1 MTQLDIAPISTAPIS
16 TAPAGRPLRIL
27 IGADTFP
34 PDVNGAAQ
42 FARRLAVG
50 LARLG
55 HEVHVVCPATAT
67 DIGATVDDGIVV
79 HRLPAHRTPVHP
91 TFRVCLPWRARRAVA
106 ALLDGLRPDVVHA
119 QAHFIVGR
127 ALINEAARRRVP
139 VVATNHFMPENL
151 FDYAKIPRR
160 LRAYAA
166 RKAYADLARVFARA
180 DRVTAPTPRAAELL
194 RQGGLPMEV
203 TPVSC
208 GIDIDKY
215 RRVAADAAVAERP
228 TVLFVGRL
236 DEEKNVDRLIRAHA
250 MLPEALEARL
260 EIVGDGSQRDRL
272 EALADELGA
281 CDRVRFLGY
290 VPDDELLRAYARATV
305 FAMPGT
311 AELQSLVTM
320 EAMSAGKPVV
330 AADAMALPHLVRHGR
345 NGYLFPPTDVSA
357 LAARLAD
364 VLEAPPAI
372 RGRMGAE
379 SGRIIAA
386 HAIGATLETF
396 EGIYREIIGTGARRT
411 VADRAVRA
419 GRVARAA

>member
-1 MTQLDIAPISTAPIS
+1 MT
-16 TAPAGRPLRIL
+16 RPLRIL

-50 LARLG
+50 LARMG

-67 DIGATVDDGIVV
+67 DIGADVDDGIVL
-79 HRLPAHRTPVHP
+79 HRIPAHKTPAHP
-91 TFRVCLPWRARRAVA
+91 TFRVCLPWRARKAVS

-127 ALINEAARRRVP
+127 ALINEAADRNLP

-151 FDYAKIPRR
+151 FDYVKIPRR

-166 RKAYADLARVFARA
+166 QKAYADLSRVFARA

-194 RQGGLPMEV
+194 REGGLGLDV
-203 TPVSC
+203 LPVSC

-215 RRVAADAAVAERP
+215 RTATARADRP

-236 DEEKNVDRLIRAHA
+236 DVEKNADELVRAHA
-250 MLPEALEARL
+250 LLPAELDVRL
-260 EIVGDGSQRDRL
+260 ELVGDGSQRDKL
-272 EALADELGA
+272 EDLVDELGTR
-281 CDRVRFLGY
+281 CRVRFHGY
-290 VPDDELLRAYARATV
+290 APDAELLAAYARATV

-320 EAMSAGKPVV
+320 EAMAAGKPVV
-330 AADAMALPHLVRHGR
+330 AADAMALPHLVHPGR
-345 NGYLFPPTDVSA
+345 NGFLFPPGDVNA

-364 VLEAPPAI
+364 VLEAPPAV
-372 RGRMGAE
+372 RARMGAA
-379 SGRIIAA
+379 SGEIIAR
-386 HAIGATLETF
+386 HALASTLETF
-396 EGIYREIIGTGARRT
+396 EGIYRDVIGSGSRRE
-411 VADRAVRA
+411 VADRAA
-419 GRVARAA
+419 GVAQAA

>member
-1 MTQLDIAPISTAPIS
+1 MT
-16 TAPAGRPLRIL
+16 RPLRVL

-50 LARLG
+50 LARMG
-55 HEVHVVCPATAT
+55 HEVHVVCPSTAT
-67 DIGATVDDGIVV
+67 EIGASVDDGIVM
-79 HRLPAHRTPVHP
+79 HRIPAYKTPAHP
-91 TFRVCLPWRARRAVA
+91 TFRVCLPWRARKAVS

-127 ALINEAARRRVP
+127 ALINEAAGRNLP

-151 FDYAKIPRR
+151 FDYVKIPRR

-166 RKAYADLARVFARA
+166 RKAYADLSRVFARA

-194 RQGGLPMEV
+194 REGGLDLDI

-208 GIDIDKY
+208 GIDIDRY
-215 RRVAADAAVAERP
+215 RTAATARAARADRP

-236 DEEKNVDRLIRAHA
+236 DVEKNVDELIRAHA
-250 MLPEALEARL
+250 LLPAELNVRL
-260 EIVGDGSQRDRL
+260 ELVGDGSQRDKL
-272 EALADELGA
+272 EGLVDDLGTRA
-281 CDRVRFLGY
+281 SVRFHGY
-290 VPDDELLRAYARATV
+290 APDEELLAAYARATV

-330 AADAMALPHLVRHGR
+330 AADAMALPHLVHSGR
-345 NGYLFPPTDVSA
+345 NGFLYEPGDVAA

-364 VLEAPPAI
+364 VLEAPQAV
-372 RGRMGAE
+372 RARMGAA
-379 SGRIIAA
+379 SGEIITR
-386 HAIGATLETF
+386 HAIAATLEAF
-396 EGIYREIIGTGARRT
+396 EGIYRDVIGSGSRRE
-411 VADRAVRA
+411 VADRAA
-419 GRVARAA
+419 GVARAA

>member
-1 MTQLDIAPISTAPIS
+1 MSK
-16 TAPAGRPLRIL
+16 PLRIL

-67 DIGATVDDGIVV
+67 DIGAGVDDGIIV
-79 HRLPAHRTPVHP
+79 HRLPAHKTPVHP

-127 ALINEAARRRVP
+127 ALINEASRRHLP

-151 FDYAKIPRR
+151 FDYVKIPNR

-166 RKAYADLARVFARA
+166 KKAYADLSRVFTRA
-180 DRVTAPTPRAAELL
+180 DRVTAPTPRAAQLL
-194 RQGGLPMEV
+194 REGGLTMDV

-215 RRVAADAAVAERP
+215 RRVSAQADRP
-228 TVLFVGRL
+228 TILFVGRL
-236 DEEKNVDRLIRAHA
+236 DEEKNVDRLVHAHA
-250 MLPEALEARL
+250 LLPETLDARL

-272 EALADELGA
+272 EELVDRLGTRA
-281 CDRVRFLGY
+281 RVRFHGY
-290 VPDDELLRAYARATV
+290 APDDELLAAYARSTV
-305 FAMPGT
+305 FCMPGT

-330 AADAMALPHLVRHGR
+330 AADAMALPHLVHDGR
-345 NGYLFPPTDVSA
+345 NGFLYAPGDVNA

-364 VLEAPPAI
+364 VLEAPAAV
-372 RGRMGAE
+372 RARMGAE
-379 SGRIIAA
+379 SGRIIAE
-386 HAIGATLETF
+386 HAIGATLEAF
-396 EGIYREIIGTGARRT
+396 EDIYRDAIGSGARRV
-411 VADRAVRA
+411 VADRSI
-419 GRVARAA
+419 GVARAA

>member
-1 MTQLDIAPISTAPIS
+1 MT
-16 TAPAGRPLRIL
+16 RPLRIL

-50 LARLG
+50 LARMG

-67 DIGATVDDGIVV
+67 DIGAGVDDGIIV
-79 HRLPAHRTPVHP
+79 HRIPAHKTPAHP
-91 TFRVCLPWRARRAVA
+91 TFRVCLPWRARKAVS

-127 ALINEAARRRVP
+127 ALINEAADRNLP

-151 FDYAKIPRR
+151 FDYVRIPRR
-160 LRAYAA
+160 LRTYAA
-166 RKAYADLARVFARA
+166 RKAYADLSRVFARA
-180 DRVTAPTPRAAELL
+180 DRITAPTPRAAELL
-194 RQGGLPMEV
+194 REGGLDLDV

-215 RRVAADAAVAERP
+215 RTVTARADRP

-236 DEEKNVDRLIRAHA
+236 DVEKNADELVRAHA
-250 MLPEALEARL
+250 LLPAELDVRL
-260 EIVGDGSQRDRL
+260 ELVGDGSQRDKL
-272 EALADELGA
+272 EYLVDELGTR
-281 CDRVRFLGY
+281 DRVRFHGY
-290 VPDDELLRAYARATV
+290 APDAELLAAYARATV

-320 EAMSAGKPVV
+320 EAMAAGKPVV
-330 AADAMALPHLVRHGR
+330 AADAMALPHLVHPGR
-345 NGYLFPPTDVSA
+345 NGFLYEPGNVNA

-364 VLEAPPAI
+364 VLEAPQAV
-372 RGRMGAE
+372 RARMGAA
-379 SGRIIAA
+379 SGEIIAR
-386 HAIGATLETF
+386 HAIATTLETF
-396 EGIYREIIGTGARRT
+396 EGIYRDVIGSGARRE
-411 VADRAVRA
+411 VADRAAAVVRA
-419 GRVARAA
+419 A

>member
-1 MTQLDIAPISTAPIS
+1 VT
-16 TAPAGRPLRIL
+16 RPLRIL

-50 LARLG
+50 LARMG

-67 DIGATVDDGIVV
+67 EIGAGVDDGIIM
-79 HRLPAHRTPVHP
+79 HRIPAHKTPAHP
-91 TFRVCLPWRARRAVA
+91 TFRVCLPWRARKAVS

-127 ALINEAARRRVP
+127 ALINEASRRHLP

-151 FDYAKIPRR
+151 FDYVKIPQR
-160 LRAYAA
+160 LRTYAA
-166 RKAYADLARVFARA
+166 RKAYADLSRVFGRA

-194 RQGGLPMEV
+194 RAGGLPMDV
-203 TPVSC
+203 MPVSC

-215 RRVAADAAVAERP
+215 RSVTAHADRP

-236 DEEKNVDRLIRAHA
+236 DVEKNVDELVRAHA
-250 MLPEALEARL
+250 LLPAELDVRL
-260 EIVGDGSQRDRL
+260 EVVGDGSQRDKL
-272 EALADELGA
+272 EALVDELGTRA
-281 CDRVRFLGY
+281 RVRFHGY
-290 VPDDELLRAYARATV
+290 APDEELLAAYARATV
-305 FAMPGT
+305 FCMPGT

-345 NGYLFPPTDVSA
+345 NGFLYRPGEVGE

-364 VLEAPPAI
+364 VLEAPASV
-372 RGRMGAE
+372 RDRMGAE
-379 SGRIIAA
+379 SGEIIAR

-396 EGIYREIIGTGARRT
+396 EDIYRDVIGSGARRV
-411 VADRAVRA
+411 VADRSI
-419 GRVARAA
+419 GVARAA